1 MNIFKTKFIE
11 DIFTGFTRKMSGRR
25 IHELVSFMNSWSVLE
40 FLISLRTTF
49 HTFRPKYRNTF
60 KLQFTDFTCDNS
72 SFTDQ
77 LSHDMIWKII
87 FDSK

>member
-25 IHELVSFMNSWSVLE
+25 IRELVPFVNSWSVLE
-40 FLISLRTTF
+40 FLILLKATF
-49 HTFRPKYRNTF
+49 RTFRPKYRNAF
-60 KLQFTDFTCDNS
+60 NLQFTDCTCGKS

-77 LSHDMIWKII
+77 LSHDII
-87 FDSK
+87 